1 MNPAAKR
8 TEPTDTSLKL
18 KTSIITM
25 GNQSMTTLKKTL
37 LATAMLSVSAAA
49 APLAA
54 SAQEPGAF
62 AKQAYTTPLADVCPS
77 PFIVQKD
84 WLAQAEHGALY
95 QMIGAGGK
103 MGSGQYTG
111 PLGSTGID
119 LTILEGGGG
128 IGLGDGETAYSA
140 LYMGNSKAGVTPH
153 LGYQELDG
161 AFIFSKRFP
170 VVGVMTPLDI
180 APQGLWWDKGTYPDG
195 FKSIDDLKAFAESG
209 KGMIYVSTIQRT
221 FGLYL
226 VQQGVP
232 KEVFVEGYRGDGEN
246 FVTNNGTWLNQGFVT
261 SEPYSFSTGNN
272 WGKPIDAVT
281 VGELGYPNYTGMLAV
296 ATNRMDELAPCL
308 EKLVPVMQQAVVDYM
323 NDPKEVLELIHQ
335 FNEEGHATSWWKT
348 PMGKMEFAAT
358 TMKERGIMGNGV
370 NDTIGDFDM
379 DRVAKMFEIVKPW
392 LDERAD
398 EAVSPETVVTNRF
411 IDPSIGVK

>member
-1 MNPAAKR
+1 
-8 TEPTDTSLKL
+8 
-18 KTSIITM
+18 
-25 GNQSMTTLKKTL
+25 MTTLKKTL
-37 LATAMLSVSAAA
+37 MATAMTAIAASALPATG
-49 APLAA
+49 

-62 AKQAYTTPLADVCPS
+62 ARQAYTTPLADVCPN
-77 PFIVQKD
+77 PFIIQKD

-95 QMIGAGGK
+95 QMIGGGGE
-103 MGSGQYTG
+103 MGSGRYTG

-119 LTILEGGGG
+119 LVILEGGGG

-180 APQGLWWDKGTYPDG
+180 APQGLWWDQGTYPDG
-195 FKSIDDLKAFAESG
+195 FHSIDDLKAFAESG

-226 VQQGVP
+226 VESGVP
-232 KEVFVEGYRGDGEN
+232 REVFVEGYRGDGEN

-281 VGELGYPNYTGMLAV
+281 VGELGYPNYTGMLSV

-308 EKLVPVMQQAVVDYM
+308 EKLVPIIQQATVDYM
-323 NDPKEVLELIHQ
+323 TEPKEVLEVIHR

-348 PMGKMEFAAT
+348 PMGKMEFAWQ
-358 TMKERGIMGNGV
+358 TMKDRGIMGNGD

-379 DRVAKMFEIVKPW
+379 ERVATMFEIVKPT

-411 IDPSIGVK
+411 IDPSIGLK